1 MQSLSVDLET
11 KILNDLDERFVTLT
25 REAMDNP
32 ELIKVVSKTEV
43 MYTPELAFSYHV
55 LYLLAHGFHMRQR
68 GVVANN
74 EWAGWTRWTKTAF
87 QHGEIYN
94 ILKK

>member
-11 KILNDLDERFVTLT
+11 KILNNLDERFVTLT

-74 EWAGWTRWTKTAF
+74 EWAGWTRWTTNS
-87 QHGEIYN
+87 ISTWRDYN